1 MEEDSLNQLN
11 AADSQAEPQ
20 TLVKERANNED
31 LNEADYAQESPEREA
46 DAANRPELAVEED
59 GGNNEM
65 MDDYNDIHNAADYGD
80 EDEIPLNHSAADIN
94 QEELEAIIES
104 ISSGKNQQYKKLQF

>member
-31 LNEADYAQESPEREA
+31 LNDADYAQESPEREG
-46 DAANRPELAVEED
+46 DPANRPELAVEED